1 MYYPK
6 SQIITNKYTNGQEFV
21 LINNNQEYIG
31 YYWETSDSKF
41 YTGKTPN
48 DINVVELKKFTTTDS
63 LLLSNQN
70 VVSYNNILSNDTYN
84 ILKQVDNKKVL
95 LTPIY
100 YQSQPTQQDYQI
112 GEFRRYFVKKINEIF
127 YIEVSKDTFENIVN
141 RNPQWLY
148 QYYTAFN
155 IPWVISGDKLT
166 VAQTNKRIV
175 GITMQRLD
183 LPKFNLYLRDDY
195 TKFYK

>member
-6 SQIITNKYTNGQEFV
+6 SQIVTNKYTNGQEFV
-21 LINNNQEYIG
+21 LISNNQEYIG

-48 DINVVELKKFTTTDS
+48 DINVVELKKFTTTDP

-112 GEFRRYFVKKINEIF
+112 GEFRRYFVKKINEIL
-127 YIEVSKDTFENIVN
+127 YIEVSKDTFENIIN

-155 IPWVISGDKLT
+155 IPWTISGDEST
-166 VAQTNKRIV
+166 IAQTNKRIV

>member
-6 SQIITNKYTNGQEFV
+6 SQIITNKYINGQEFV

-31 YYWETSDSKF
+31 YYWETSDGKF

-48 DINVVELKKFTTTDS
+48 DINVIELKKFTTTDS